1 MHIVAIVIQS
11 WLLIWMSFQAVSK
24 IVGAKAQVE
33 LFETI
38 RLPQWFR
45 VVTGV
50 VQLIGCAGLV
60 IGYWYPGIAA
70 WAGVWLGITM
80 VFAAL
85 SHFRVKE
92 PVVKAIP
99 AIFTLVLAAAVLV
112 LYVDKM
118 PNPLI

>member
-11 WLLIWMSFQAVSK
+11 WLLVWMSFQAVSK
-24 IVGAKAQVE
+24 IAGAKIQVE

-45 VVTGV
+45 IVTGV
-50 VQLIGCAGLV
+50 IQLIGCAGLV
-60 IGYWYPGIAA
+60 IGYWYPGMAA

-80 VFAAL
+80 VFAIL

-92 PVVKAIP
+92 PVAKAIP
-99 AIFTLVLAAAVLV
+99 AIVTFALAVVVLILFA
-112 LYVDKM
+112 DEM
-118 PNPLI
+118 PNPLA